1 MNTTITASA
10 GLLLAGVVVALGS
23 VTGAASASTGQDFSQ
38 HVRDCQQGMGF
49 DGTMNPGM
57 HQGLSGW
64 SPSHVC

>member
-1 MNTTITASA
+1 MSTTITASA

-38 HVRDCQQGMGF
+38 HVRDCQQSMGF
-49 DGTMNPGM
+49 DDAMNPGM

>member
-10 GLLLAGVVVALGS
+10 GLLLAGVIVAAGS

-38 HVRDCQQGMGF
+38 HVRDCQQSMGF

-57 HQGLSGW
+57 HQGRSGW
-64 SPSHVC
+64 DPSHVC

>member
-10 GLLLAGVVVALGS
+10 GLLLAGVIVAAGS

-38 HVRDCQQGMGF
+38 HVRDCQQSMGF

-57 HQGLSGW
+57 HQGRAGW
-64 SPSHVC
+64 DPSHVC